1 MSYSRVFLRRNNA
14 YQISIFLLKYGP
26 GLGLVAGVPTIAGGA
41 EYGDEIIDEMVTS
54 SSWSRRQGRFIRGEG
69 RIGHTLRYKREYGAY
84 ATVPHFWFPWCGF

>member
-1 MSYSRVFLRRNNA
+1 MY
-14 YQISIFLLKYGP
+14 YQYGP

-54 SSWSRRQGRFIRGEG
+54 SSWSRRQGRFVRGQG
-69 RIGHTLRYKREYGAY
+69 RIGHTLRYKREYGSY